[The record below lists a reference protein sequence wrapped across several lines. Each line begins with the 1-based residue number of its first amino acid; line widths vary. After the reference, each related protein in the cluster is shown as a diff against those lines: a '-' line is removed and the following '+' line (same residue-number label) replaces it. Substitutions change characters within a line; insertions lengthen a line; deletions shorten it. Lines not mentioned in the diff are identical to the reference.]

1 MILGLLAP
9 VWRYRGFIA
18 SSIAN
23 DLKLRVARSKLGSL
37 WLVLQPLAQALIYA
51 IVLSN
56 VLAAKIP
63 GIDNKYSF
71 AIYLLSGML
80 CWSIFAEIVQRCLT
94 VFIDNA
100 SLLKKMQFPRICLP
114 VIVVGSALVN
124 NLVLLAVVMLIV
136 PLLGLVPTVYLLWIP
151 ILLAI
156 TIALAS
162 GIGLLLGTVNVFSRD
177 VGQVMAVALQFWFWL
192 TPIAYPATIVPAAF
206 EPVLAA
212 NPVSALV
219 ASYHAVVLYQRPPD
233 LQSLLYP
240 ALLAILSL
248 LVSLVVFRRASPEMV
263 DAL

>member
-1 MILGLLAP
+1 MLSFLGP
-9 VWRYRGFIA
+9 IWRYRGFIG
-18 SSIAN
+18 SSIIN
-23 DLKLRVARSKLGSL
+23 DLKLRVARSKLGWL
-37 WLVLQPLAQALIYA
+37 WIVLQPLAQAVVYA

-80 CWSIFAEIVQRCLT
+80 CWSIFLEILQRSLT

-136 PLLGLVPTVYLLWIP
+136 PVLGVVPTVNLLWIP
-151 ILLAI
+151 VLLAI

-162 GIGLLLGTVNVFSRD
+162 GIGLLFGTLNVFSRD
-177 VGQVMAVALQFWFWL
+177 VGHVLAVVLQFWFWL
-192 TPIAYPATIVPAAF
+192 TPIAYPAGIVPAAF

-212 NPVSALV
+212 NPVTGLV
-219 ASYHAVVLYQRPPD
+219 TAYHSVILYGDAPE
-233 LQSLLYP
+233 LQSLLHP
-240 ALLAILSL
+240 VLTSIVFLALALI
-248 LVSLVVFRRASPEMV
+248 VFRRASPEMV
-263 DAL
+263 DSL